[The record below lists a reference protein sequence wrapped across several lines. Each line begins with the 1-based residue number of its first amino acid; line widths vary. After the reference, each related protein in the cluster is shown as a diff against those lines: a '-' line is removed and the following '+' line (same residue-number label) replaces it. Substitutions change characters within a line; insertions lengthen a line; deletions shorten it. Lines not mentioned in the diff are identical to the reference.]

1 MLVCSSCSSALA
13 INITSKLSTNSY
25 EKLCSAYRDRIVS
38 NHDSKCPFRLSTEQF
53 HYLENVEDEENKN
66 VDTSTTTENNENT
79 KTSLQKS
86 SLIIPVSMG
95 RVLPEE
101 TMRLMEHPTPSS
113 IIRQHAKKLS
123 DVTITITEAETTSSS
138 PSWRYPRLHIP
149 TQIQQMYS
157 STTELTKFLG
167 CDDES
172 ILTLS
177 LLGWQKVDVNDS
189 DRVVTM
195 GCPLCLS
202 IMELQ
207 LERQRMENGICVVVA
222 DEEDGNIVMS
232 ATGPSP
238 KKRQKKSARYLNPLD
253 AHRHYCPVKVGFPK
267 TSTEDKNPV
276 WKIILERINKE
287 YQCRKINSTAIQET
301 SSDVVADEVLDES
314 ITNVRRILRT
324 GIALAS
330 YFK

>member
-13 INITSKLSTNSY
+13 IALNSKLSTNSY
-25 EKLCSAYRDRIVS
+25 GKLCSAYRDRIVS

-53 HYLENVEDEENKN
+53 HYLENVEEEETGKDEENKN
-66 VDTSTTTENNENT
+66 IDTSTTTTENNEN
-79 KTSLQKS
+79 SCLV
-86 SLIIPVSMG
+86 IPVFMG

-113 IIRQHAKKLS
+113 IIRQNAKKLS
-123 DVTITITEAETTSSS
+123 DVTTTITEAETTSSS

-149 TQIQQMYS
+149 IQIQQMYS

-202 IMELQ
+202 IIDLQ
-207 LERQRMENGICVVVA
+207 LERQRIENDVCVVVA
-222 DEEDGNIVMS
+222 DEDDNDVM
-232 ATGPSP
+232 TSP
-238 KKRQKKSARYLNPLD
+238 KKRQRTTSSRYLNPLD
-253 AHRHYCPVKVGFPK
+253 AHRHYCPYKVGFPK
-267 TSTEDKNPV
+267 KSTDKIPV

-287 YQCRKINSTAIQET
+287 YKCRQIHSTTIQET

-324 GIALAS
+324 GIALAG

>member
-13 INITSKLSTNSY
+13 ITLNSKLSTNSY
-25 EKLCSAYRDRIVS
+25 EKLCTAYRDRIVS

-53 HYLENVEDEENKN
+53 HYLENVEEEKTGKDENEENKN
-66 VDTSTTTENNENT
+66 VDTSTTTTSTIENYEN
-79 KTSLQKS
+79 SR
-86 SLIIPVSMG
+86 LIIPVFMG
-95 RVLPEE
+95 QVLPEE

-123 DVTITITEAETTSSS
+123 DVTTTITEAETTSSS
-138 PSWRYPRLHIP
+138 PSWRYPKLHIP
-149 TQIQQMYS
+149 TQFEQMYS
-157 STTELTKFLG
+157 STTELAKFLG

-202 IMELQ
+202 IIDLQ
-207 LERQRMENGICVVVA
+207 LERQRIENDVCVVVA
-222 DEEDGNIVMS
+222 DDNDVM
-232 ATGPSP
+232 ASP
-238 KKRQKKSARYLNPLD
+238 KKRQRTTSSRYLNPLD
-253 AHRHYCPVKVGFPK
+253 AHRHYCPYKVGFPK
-267 TSTEDKNPV
+267 KSTDKNPV

-287 YQCRKINSTAIQET
+287 YQCRQIHCTTTIHET

>member
-86 SLIIPVSMG
+86 SLIIPVFMG

-222 DEEDGNIVMS
+222 DEDEGTEVRS
-232 ATGPSP
+232 ARVPTP